1 MEEFEPSVEPKRSLH
16 WSLRLVFGS
25 LFAFFALACLFG
37 SCILIFDPQSHNPL
51 VAQIGGIVMALL
63 SVWVLSVAIRLLFN
77 RPNRGGLLSPLTLR
91 LVAVYMAAMPTFL
104 LITGRSNSW
113 TLLQYLQAGIFIFGA
128 FGIWRLAA
136 WRQAS
141 NLRA

>member
-1 MEEFEPSVEPKRSLH
+1 LH
-16 WSLRLVFGS
+16 WSLRLVFG
-25 LFAFFALACLFG
+25 LFFILCALACLVG
-37 SCILIFDPQSHNPL
+37 SCVLIFDPQSHNPL
-51 VAQIGGIVMALL
+51 LAQISGIVMALL
-63 SVWVLSVAIRLLFN
+63 SVWVLSVAIRLLRN

-91 LVAVYMAAMPTFL
+91 LVAIYMAAMPTFL
-104 LITGRSNSW
+104 LVTGRSSSW

-141 NLRA
+141 NVRA